1 MIQYYKK
8 SPRWNKINQ
17 LDGEIKSIAKSN
29 EKWNEYMNKLKNAIL
44 VEQDSDEDFKVQQ
57 PSKQELLEKLRIKE
71 RIAKRQLTFGHMK
84 SKTDLG
90 SITFIQMD

>member
-44 VEQDSDEDFKVQQ
+44 VE
-57 PSKQELLEKLRIKE
+57 
-71 RIAKRQLTFGHMK
+71 
-84 SKTDLG
+84 
-90 SITFIQMD
+90 